1 MAGCHHAACTY
12 IRVYVLDIIT
22 TQYLPR
28 TLTPVTLSPGAG
40 GAALDLNAVT
50 PKPAKWIQ
58 DLTWLNLVELSSL
71 HQFAEILNQVSRNDK
86 SWKHWFDKDAPE
98 EEVIPDGYNASLD
111 TFRKL
116 MLIRCDFWV
125 GCNGEREKR
134 DWD

>member
-1 MAGCHHAACTY
+1 M
-12 IRVYVLDIIT
+12 
-22 TQYLPR
+22 
-28 TLTPVTLSPGAG
+28 
-40 GAALDLNAVT
+40 T

-116 MLIRCDFWV
+116 MLIRCGF
-125 GCNGEREKR
+125 
-134 DWD
+134 